1 MYKVIYKE
9 QVSLDL
15 QIEEFDNLEEAQ
27 KRQDYLRQRY
37 CNTLIL
43 DEDEVDRVAQVLRV
57 NNFRCKDY

>member
-9 QVSLDL
+9 QVSLEL
-15 QIEEFDNLEEAQ
+15 NIEEFDNLEEAQ

-43 DEDEVDRVAQVLRV
+43 DEDEADRVA
-57 NNFRCKDY
+57 KY

>member
-9 QVSLDL
+9 QVSLEL
-15 QIEEFDNLEEAQ
+15 QIDEFDDLEEAQ

-37 CNTLIL
+37 YNTLIL
-43 DEDEVDRVAQVLRV
+43 NEDEVDRVAQVLRV

>member
-9 QVSLDL
+9 QVSLELNID
-15 QIEEFDNLEEAQ
+15 EFDNLEEAQ

-37 CNTLIL
+37 YNTLIL
-43 DEDEVDRVAQVLRV
+43 DEDEDDRVAQVLRV

>member
-9 QVSLDL
+9 QVSLELNID
-15 QIEEFDNLEEAQ
+15 EFDNLEEAQ

-37 CNTLIL
+37 YNTLIL